1 MLQVRCAAHILQ
13 LCLKTPAESCDKLE
27 RTLNRISEIVRNSR
41 MSTATAEVVENEFGA
56 KSLRQRTAVRW
67 NSSFPM
73 AQRALEFDWANSEI
87 PERLRP
93 SPGQLGVLQEFVDV
107 MEPFQEAFKQFQRN
121 DYPVVC
127 CVIPVIGQLKRSLE
141 VSASKKHGFTGRI

>member
-1 MLQVRCAAHILQ
+1 MSTSTA
-13 LCLKTPAESCDKLE
+13 
-27 RTLNRISEIVRNSR
+27 EIVES
-41 MSTATAEVVENEFGA
+41 EFGK

-73 AQRALEFDWANSEI
+73 AQRAIEFDWDNSAL

-93 SPGQLGVLQEFVDV
+93 SASQLSVLREFVDV
-107 MEPFQEAFKQFQRN
+107 MEPFQEAFKQFQKG

-127 CVIPVIGQLKRSLE
+127 CVVPVIGQLKRSLE
-141 VSASKKHGFTGRI
+141 VGVKRCVRSEFELVPPPPH